1 MNFWCCA
8 VLAGYDI
15 RSCAQHIAPT
25 REGGGGAWMI
35 ELRRTNNENMV
46 TLLVSAMHAP
56 TTGTSAEMT
65 VGFAEKAKGYLA
77 LTKPRVVEL
86 LPAYPWA

>member
-1 MNFWCCA
+1 
-8 VLAGYDI
+8 
-15 RSCAQHIAPT
+15 
-25 REGGGGAWMI
+25 MI

-46 TLLVSAMHAP
+46 TLLVSATHAP

-86 LPAYPWA
+86 LLVTTLPTMFYAHGYAGNSSTTLGLVRAR